1 MAYFSNGTE
10 GLMYQER
17 YCFNGADDSYCVNYI
32 DRDDGMGLGC
42 PVWDMHIF
50 FNGNEEYEHICNY
63 LIPQV
68 RCWKKGYDLVQNGR
82 CIWMDKRLN
91 ITQDEAINLTLDDWK
106 QLERGDA
113 DVQLRLFPEEARE

>member
-17 YCFNGADDSYCVNYI
+17 YCFKGADGNYCINFK
-32 DRDDGMGLGC
+32 DRGDGLGLGC
-42 PVWDMHIF
+42 PVWDVHIF
-50 FNGNEEYEHICNY
+50 FNGNEEYADICNH

-82 CIWMDKRLN
+82 CAYLDKKLD
-91 ITQDEAINLTLDDWK
+91 IDTDEVVNMMLDDWK

-113 DVQLRLFPEEARE
+113 DVQLRLFPEKARV